1 MKYILDTD
9 ICIFALKQR
18 MGVLGRLLQESP
30 DDVAVSAMTQAELRF
45 GAMKSNHAEKAM
57 TQVEAFLEPLTIL
70 PFDSEAACKHAEF
83 RYALR
88 SNPIGERDLVIAAV
102 AAANH
107 LILVTHNAREFAR
120 IGALD
125 LADWAGAHEL

>member
-1 MKYILDTD
+1 MAREI
-9 ICIFALKQR
+9 R
-18 MGVLGRLLQESP
+18 R
-30 DDVAVSAMTQAELRF
+30 
-45 GAMKSNHAEKAM
+45 NN
-57 TQVEAFLEPLTIL
+57 
-70 PFDSEAACKHAEF
+70 DSEAACKHAEF